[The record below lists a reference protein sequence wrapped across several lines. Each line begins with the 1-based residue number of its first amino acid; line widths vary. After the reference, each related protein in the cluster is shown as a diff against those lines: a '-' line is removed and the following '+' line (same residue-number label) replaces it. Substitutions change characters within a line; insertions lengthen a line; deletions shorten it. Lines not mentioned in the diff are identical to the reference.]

1 MRTLKSVGIA
11 AASAALLLA
20 PVTAAG
26 AADLEPSAHQTNSRS
41 ATAAGWSCRD
51 TSSTITGAKVTAH
64 ICWNGTKVSASGRI
78 YDTKADHH
86 KACVK
91 VHYVTRNGVGTWLA
105 KCDENGAGT
114 STAWSHGEPYGKNYW
129 IKACTNNWTGTKCDA
144 HWR

>member
-1 MRTLKSVGIA
+1 MHALKSIGIA
-11 AASAALLLA
+11 AASAGLLLV
-20 PVTAAG
+20 PITAAG
-26 AADLEPSAHQTNSRS
+26 AAGLGPSTPQTNSSS
-41 ATAAGWSCRD
+41 AAAAGWSCRD

-64 ICWNGTKVSASGRI
+64 ICWKGTQVSASGRI

-91 VHYVTRNGVGTWLA
+91 VHYVTRNGVATWLA
-105 KCDENGAGT
+105 NCDEKGAGT
-114 STAWSHGEPYGKNYW
+114 SSAWGHGEPYGKKYW